1 MFEQA
6 LLAEQFEKLL
16 AQAEQAEQMYAGLA
30 DQADDPDVRA
40 QFAEL
45 LREKRRHVR
54 MTERL
59 IEIVD

>member
-16 AQAEQAEQMYAGLA
+16 AQAEQAEQMYVGVA
-30 DQADDPDVRA
+30 DQADDPVVRE
-40 QFAEL
+40 QLAEL

-59 IEIVD
+59 LEIVD